1 MGLYSTRDIVITITA
16 PAKELVIKDLHI
28 DVEIIKTLSATPNV
42 ANLTVFGLAKSS
54 RDFLTAIYDEDN
66 AEYNVKIEIDNNTLY
81 SGDLVNVST
90 VFNLTEWETK
100 LYANEGY
107 NAFRK
112 TAKVETKKGDTRSDV
127 LNSMFDTLTG
137 VGLSAFDVQAMKNTC
152 GNKSILKRVLYD
164 GNVID
169 NIKNLI
175 KDCLPSTDVFIDNGK
190 LNILKKD
197 SAIEKTTV
205 LTNFLAPPQLNEQG
219 CRATMQTNTDIQI
232 GAKVQLQAKSYS
244 QSFGN
249 LSTNRAKKSAFSG
262 EGSYKVTELVHKFD
276 NYTASVAIT
285 EITGIFLI

>member
-1 MGLYSTRDIVITITA
+1 MGLFSTRDIIVTITA
-16 PAKELVIKDLHI
+16 PGKELIIKDLHI
-28 DVEIIKTLSATPNV
+28 DVEIIKTLTATPNV
-42 ANLTVFGLAKSS
+42 ANLTIFGLAKAS

-66 AEYNVKIEIDNNTLY
+66 AEYTVKIEIDNNNLY

-90 VFNLTEWETK
+90 IFNLTEWETK

-112 TAKVETKKGDTRSDV
+112 TATITTSKGDTRSNALDK
-127 LNSMFDTLTG
+127 MFSSLTD
-137 VGLSAFDVQAMKNTC
+137 VGLNDFDIQAMKNTC

-175 KDCLPSTDVFIDNGK
+175 KDCLPDTDVFIDDGK
-190 LNILKKD
+190 LNILEKS
-197 SAIEKTTV
+197 SAISKTTV

-276 NYTASVAIT
+276 NYTASVATT

>member
-1 MGLYSTRDIVITITA
+1 MGKFSTRDIVITITA

-42 ANLTVFGLAKSS
+42 ANLTVFGLAKAS
-54 RDFLTAIYDEDN
+54 RDFLTSIYNDEN
-66 AEYNVKIEIDNNTLY
+66 SQFTIKVEIDNNNLY

-90 VFNLTEWETK
+90 MFNLAEWETK

-112 TAKVETKKGDTRSDV
+112 TAKIETKKGDTRADV
-127 LNSMFDTLTG
+127 LDTMFSTLTD
-137 VGLSAFDVQAMKNTC
+137 VGLSEFDIQSMKNTC
-152 GNKSILKRVLYD
+152 GNKSILKRVLYN

-175 KDCLPSTDVFIDNGK
+175 KDCLPNNDVFIDDGK

-197 SAIEKTTV
+197 TAIEKTTI
-205 LTNFLAPPQLNEQG
+205 LTSFLAPPQLNEQG
-219 CRATMQTNTDIQI
+219 CKAITQTNTDVQI
-232 GAKVQLQAKSYS
+232 GARVQLQAKSYS

-249 LSTNRAKKSAFSG
+249 LSTNRARKSAFSG

-276 NYTASVAIT
+276 NFTANVAKT
-285 EITGIFLI
+285 EITGIFLV